1 MLSILTINLGSAV
14 MMTCVDGSPNDTN
27 SGRWGLKSGVVGHVI
42 QKSPNATV
50 NKRKIAWVDLK
61 ILLSNED
68 A

>member
-1 MLSILTINLGSAV
+1 